1 MALVPRLL
9 QRVGRPLS
17 GAVGQTRVL
26 IASYH
31 EKVRVYGL
39 FSLRYS
45 SKELGVFFVFFLD
58 DATLWLCVFVSQV
71 IDHYEN
77 PRNVG
82 SLDKN
87 DANVGTGLVGAPA
100 CGDVMKLQVLTTCVV
115 VTTTNGLR

>member
-9 QRVGRPLS
+9 QRIGRPLS

-45 SKELGVFFVFFLD
+45 SKELEFFLFFFWMMQP
-58 DATLWLCVFVSQV
+58 LGFVCLF
-71 IDHYEN
+71 
-77 PRNVG
+77 PR
-82 SLDKN
+82 
-87 DANVGTGLVGAPA
+87 
-100 CGDVMKLQVLTTCVV
+100 
-115 VTTTNGLR
+115 